1 MKGKVPATFLAT
13 LIFSGNCYP
22 APPVHKHE
30 PDFTLTISTQDETVK
45 YQKNMDIE
53 VSVKEKNISR
63 HQILY
68 MLGNFEDRWTM
79 NVLLDGHPAPITEQY
94 REILALKKPDPNGL
108 LINRGSGSGMA
119 VTINPGESRTY
130 AITLN
135 WYFDMST
142 PGKYEIIFT
151 TGTDPGRPD
160 NVEVK
165 SNTITITVLPSE
177 AQ

>member
-1 MKGKVPATFLAT
+1 MNGKLIAISLATFIYA
-13 LIFSGNCYP
+13 GNCYA
-22 APPVHKHE
+22 APPAHKHK
-30 PDFTLTISTQDETVK
+30 PDFTLTISTQDKTVK
-45 YQKNMDIE
+45 SPKDMDIE
-53 VSVKEKNISR
+53 VSVEEKNISR

-68 MLGNFEDRWTM
+68 MLGNYEDMYTM
-79 NVLLDGHPAPITEQY
+79 DVLLDGHPAPITEQY

-108 LINRGSGSGMA
+108 LIERGSGSGMA

-165 SNTITITVLPSE
+165 SNTITVLPSE